1 MTYED
6 SFDKSADEETI
17 EQKEL
22 PCVDKD
28 SGPTEQSADDDQR
41 CAVSEEASATEDGS
55 QVNEAHSEVKST
67 KPKGKKAKDAKKS
80 AKGSSEHQTMNEVPI
95 HCVTCNC
102 TFPSRNKLFEHLKAT
117 GHAKAT
123 QAPSVNGAVH
133 TRSKKEKR
141 KNR

>member
-1 MTYED
+1 MVLISYFNCQSVIGYSLQKQTTQSRFILLREARQSQLVHSIDYTMYLLHILYKCEVWF
-6 SFDKSADEETI
+6 SFTF
-17 EQKEL
+17 Q
-22 PCVDKD
+22 
-28 SGPTEQSADDDQR
+28 
-41 CAVSEEASATEDGS
+41 
-55 QVNEAHSEVKST
+55 
-67 KPKGKKAKDAKKS
+67 
-80 AKGSSEHQTMNEVPI
+80 NEVPI

-141 KNR
+141 KNRQNFVTLTVFRIIRENSLKH